1 MTRKLY
7 RSRTDRMIWGVCGG
21 LASYF
26 DVDPTIIRIAA
37 IVSVLMSGA
46 GIIAYIIMA
55 VVVPLETSSATEP
68 KEVMRE
74 NVEEIKASA
83 REFGEN
89 MRSTFGKAADAEP
102 PRTTRSRG
110 RSAGVIGIILVIVGV
125 IFLLS
130 NLNFFSWLRWAFIWP
145 VVLIAIGLVFMFRP
159 RRK

>member
-26 DVDPTIIRIAA
+26 DVDPTIIRVAA

-46 GIIAYIIMA
+46 GIIAYIVMA
-55 VVVPLETSSATEP
+55 VVVPLETSSAAEP
-68 KEVMRE
+68 KEVIRE
-74 NVEEIKASA
+74 NVEEIKSSA
-83 REFGEN
+83 REFSES
-89 MRSTFGKAADAEP
+89 MRSTFGKDADAP
-102 PRTTRSRG
+102 PATGRSRG
-110 RSAGVIGIILVIVGV
+110 RSAGVIGLILVIVGV
-125 IFLLS
+125 LFLLS

-145 VVLIAIGLVFMFRP
+145 VVLIAIGLVFIFRP